1 VNENCGAE
9 KAEVEIRSVPDKDST
24 MANGRISTAAL
35 ALFAFSIR
43 STRSFSISQTS
54 FARKTAVHY
63 PFLLHPRSLRTT
75 SSVLMA
81 TQKAGVASPDEL
93 KNFVA
98 AAGDSLVVIDT
109 RNPDAASEPGD
120 QKSFAVSGLPSQ
132 THRPQAINLI
142 WDRSS
147 DSMPLPDLEK
157 DTPIITHCGGGGRG
171 QKAKEFLMKNGFTTV
186 INGGGPK
193 ETECWNEFGG
203 K

>member
-1 VNENCGAE
+1 
-9 KAEVEIRSVPDKDST
+9 
-24 MANGRISTAAL
+24 
-35 ALFAFSIR
+35 
-43 STRSFSISQTS
+43 
-54 FARKTAVHY
+54 
-63 PFLLHPRSLRTT
+63 
-75 SSVLMA
+75 MA
-81 TQKAGVASPDEL
+81 TPKAGVASPEEL
-93 KNFVA
+93 SNFVA

-109 RNPDAASEPGD
+109 RNPDAEAEPGD

-171 QKAKEFLMKNGFTTV
+171 QKAKEFLEKNGFTTV

-193 ETECWNEFGG
+193 EAECWNEFGG